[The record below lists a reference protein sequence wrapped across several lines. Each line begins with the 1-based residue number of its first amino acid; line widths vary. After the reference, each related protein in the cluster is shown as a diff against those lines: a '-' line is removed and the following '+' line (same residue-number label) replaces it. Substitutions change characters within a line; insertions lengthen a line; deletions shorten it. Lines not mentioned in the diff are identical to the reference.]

1 MSQWRVTG
9 MPRGVRGGSRASAA
23 QHRAH
28 TLDSRAAAVAKGRG
42 GIDLALGE
50 TLLELS
56 KGNYLMDLGVS
67 KLVDY
72 AYERLGLPKRTLYML
87 MKLAAGLRSR
97 PLLRKAVAVGA
108 VSPRKALT
116 IMSAAVG
123 EDEAAW
129 TGAAMNLT
137 IAALTEQMKAEGKG
151 VAHSFEV
158 ETLILSMKP
167 KQQDCLDEA
176 ISLAM
181 EAPGACR
188 RGGCAWKPSPR
199 SGCHPVRTGFRRKR
213 KTPPERRR
221 GTPAECRRYG

>member
-9 MPRGVRGGSRASAA
+9 KPSGVRGGSRTSAA

-28 TLDSRAAAVAKGRG
+28 TIDCRATAVARGRG

-56 KGNYLMDLGVS
+56 RGNYLMDLGVS

-87 MKLAAGLRSR
+87 MKLATGLRSR
-97 PLLRKAVAVGA
+97 PLLRRAVAVGA

-129 TGAAMNLT
+129 TGALAPPSSLRSSGLRF
-137 IAALTEQMKAEGKG
+137 A
-151 VAHSFEV
+151 
-158 ETLILSMKP
+158 
-167 KQQDCLDEA
+167 QD
-176 ISLAM
+176 S
-181 EAPGACR
+181 EAPFGRLFAGAR
-188 RGGCAWKPSPR
+188 LLGADPPRPPRPRLASPNRGSDP
-199 SGCHPVRTGFRRKR
+199 
-213 KTPPERRR
+213 
-221 GTPAECRRYG
+221 